1 MKKIYMILAAM
12 SLLTMSLN
20 AQLLPAFNKQAAT
33 DFTPTG
39 IAYKYMPNAK
49 GQFRMPSL
57 GSGEYLFGPYT
68 TDDFDATGVGFNY
81 YNQAQ
86 SVGIFA
92 DMDRSEFE
100 SHLGDTIIG
109 FRFAL
114 AGSSTE
120 GVYSFA
126 IVPTSANYIATD
138 QIQSWNLGTLMGGN
152 TSTQT
157 ETTTA
162 PVDVTFTSAS
172 SATYSL
178 TNNNVTITTGKNE
191 LGGYSSMYLNGTT
204 TISTTDGTITKIVFN
219 GRSDGS
225 YPVSRLSAATGNFTV
240 SNNVGT
246 WTGSASSV
254 DFSSTQDAGCSSIVV
269 TVERATTTTVNTVE
283 VGRGATKYEHL
294 PVSGYNQDYGYHNQM
309 IYRAG
314 QLCMASGA
322 VISSITF
329 YPEEGIGLPFS
340 GSTITVKLGNTTQDN
355 FGTGTSGTMLTG
367 LTTVATVTPV
377 ANSGATAWKIDFA
390 TPFTYTG
397 NNLVVDISCPGGG
410 SFAHTN
416 FLGDNQSA
424 NVSLVKYGNSTST
437 STTGDTNTFLPKATF
452 TFTGSV
458 NTNTYLTL
466 QGGEWHD
473 FFLHDPVV
481 FNIASDTITN
491 VMIGYNYYQQYSSTH
506 TPVAYN
512 SNSTGHAHYALMYA
526 SNGSQYVRSYWYLGE
541 SGADNTLMP
550 GDLAVQLIF
559 KESKQKTPAP
569 TITYS
574 QDNMYGHVT
583 ATATDP
589 NATVTLTV
597 GGQTATGTGSVTI
610 NIGRGDTDVTVTA
623 TATAQDPDKLVS
635 DPTTETYV
643 VQASPLDPT
652 PAPTIVA
659 DTLDLTVQVNG
670 YGQGEVHM
678 YVDGQE
684 VSNPEYLER
693 GTTDYTVT
701 VTVTALITDEEHS
714 MSTTTQQIVVP
725 ALTQQQIDELITGW
739 TELPGTYTNNSV
751 INWNNYVMFIDR
763 FKVSTAQNNHPAK
776 YTYKMKENEGRFD
789 GKQRSTNEHIIPVQL
804 TRSKVHGFYTLDDVL
819 NDTLRQVV
827 DTCVMNAQ
835 VEMYLEQSN
844 EIYYYTLDRSRNSI
858 LDDNFME
865 LSRLQGDGNRYV
877 EMNDNFEQ
885 YEPFGIGVPIM
896 RYDTINAMLPAA
908 APQGVDGK
916 HYGKYAKD
924 SLSYV
929 PIIWTF
935 GNLPTNKRANW
946 DNDGIHNSY
955 GSPIWKT
962 SVGQVVVEG
971 MPQLERQTGKDGST
985 NWTVING
992 QDTVPCSIFMVTDLS
1007 ADGYVPNPQFT
1018 NIKYE
1023 PYLFRVWVKSPTGKL
1038 RDYAWVGDD
1047 PEDLP
1052 DRPGTHYEDRGAI
1065 PADSTVLIWEE
1076 FIEDSTQ
1083 NITFDG
1089 VRPDITHFH
1098 KSKVSGYQGND
1109 WTILEHL
1116 NMMFAAPDN
1125 LKASDIEFIVRFYY
1139 RSTGD
1144 ALVPTTNMFRALLRE
1159 DGEGEGEGEGDG
1171 DEPRPYYGV
1180 EGEGEPDPRIP
1191 TFIHGVY
1198 SDGNHGEIIGVTY
1211 VNLQG
1216 MTSSKPFDGINIVV
1230 TRYSDGTTSTSKI
1243 RR

>member
-20 AQLLPAFNKQAAT
+20 AQRLPAKNLGDFSFN
-33 DFTPTG
+33 PTG
-39 IAYKYMPNAK
+39 KASQKAPN

-57 GSGEYLFGPYT
+57 GSGEYLLGPYT
-68 TDDFDATGVGFNY
+68 TDDFDATGISYGGY
-81 YNQAQ
+81 YSSGQ
-86 SVGIFA
+86 SVA
-92 DMDRSEFE
+92 VMVELTREEFE
-100 SHLGDTIIG
+100 SHIGDTIIG

-114 AGSSTE
+114 AGSTATPVFDFLAWPASE
-120 GVYSFA
+120 
-126 IVPTSANYIATD
+126 NYWDADHRHT
-138 QIQSWNLGTLMGGN
+138 WELGSMMAGN
-152 TSTQT
+152 TSSEPQT
-157 ETTTA
+157 STVTG
-162 PVDVTFTSAS
+162 PVDVTFTAAS
-172 SATYSL
+172 SATNTL
-178 TNNNVTITTGKNE
+178 TNNEVTITTGITE
-191 LGGYSSMYLNGTT
+191 LGGYTSMYLNGTT
-204 TISTTDGTITKIVFN
+204 TISTTNGTITKIVFN

-254 DFSSTQDAGCSSIVV
+254 NFSSTQDAGCSSIVV
-269 TVERATTTTVNTVE
+269 TVQRTTTQTTYVNTVD

-355 FGTGTSGTMLTG
+355 FGTGTSNTMLTG

-452 TFTGSV
+452 AFNGSV
-458 NTNTYLTL
+458 NTPNYLTL
-466 QGGEWHD
+466 AGGEWHD
-473 FFLHDPVV
+473 FFLDQPVV
-481 FNIASDTITN
+481 LELGDSIQMLA
-491 VMIGYNYYQQYSSTH
+491 IGYEYYQYTGTSHAPTA
-506 TPVAYN
+506 VN
-512 SNSTGHAHYALMYA
+512 SNSTGHQH
-526 SNGSQYVRSYWYLGE
+526 RSYMATDSYSARWWNDGV
-541 SGADNTLMP
+541 SGPDNSDRP

-623 TATAQDPDKLVS
+623 TATAQEPDKLVS

-776 YTYKMKENEGRFD
+776 YTYKMTENP
-789 GKQRSTNEHIIPVQL
+789 GKLIGDLRSTNEHIIPVQL

-908 APQGVDGK
+908 APQGIDGK

-962 SVGQVVVEG
+962 SVGQVVVDG
-971 MPQLERQTGKDGST
+971 KPQLERQTGKDGST

-992 QDTVPCSIFMVTDLS
+992 QDTVPCSIFMITDLY

-1089 VRPDITHFH
+1089 TRPDITHFH

-1109 WTILEHL
+1109 WTILENL

-1125 LKASDIEFIVRFYY
+1125 LKASDIEIIVRFYY

-1144 ALVPTTNMFRALLRE
+1144 ALVPTTNMFRALLR
-1159 DGEGEGEGEGDG
+1159 DGEGEGDG

-1216 MTSSKPFDGINIVV
+1216 MTSNKPFDGINIVV